1 MHSPTALTLSKW
13 SSSLYPHAPYA
24 DHYQLKPA
32 LLQTIGIVVQSCLSY
47 RVAQLSE
54 SIIYRMERRRFTV
67 ETCESRMT
75 NTVRVVV
82 VSGFPSRLRDQRNFI
97 NSFALR
103 ERLTVHCVNVRE
115 RPVAA
120 DPTHSRLSL
129 LHYVHKAICKHRGIG
144 KAITKS

>member
-13 SSSLYPHAPYA
+13 SSLYPHAPYA

-32 LLQTIGIVVQSCLSY
+32 LLQTIGIVVQSCLGY

-75 NTVRVVV
+75 DTVGRDSPGRGAAASAKFYQFVRVTRTVE
-82 VSGFPSRLRDQRNFI
+82 GILRK
-97 NSFALR
+97 
-103 ERLTVHCVNVRE
+103 
-115 RPVAA
+115 RP
-120 DPTHSRLSL
+120 
-129 LHYVHKAICKHRGIG
+129 
-144 KAITKS
+144 